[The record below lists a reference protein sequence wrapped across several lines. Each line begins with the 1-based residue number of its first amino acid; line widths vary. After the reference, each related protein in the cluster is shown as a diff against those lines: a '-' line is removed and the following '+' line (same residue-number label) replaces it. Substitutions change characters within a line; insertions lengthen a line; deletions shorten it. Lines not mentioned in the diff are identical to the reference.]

1 MWENFND
8 QFLHLMFFAAMVAVI
23 TTAVIIV
30 VETRLSVEAEDQ
42 DPRTPEE

>member
-23 TTAVIIV
+23 TTVVIIV
-30 VETRLSVEAEDQ
+30 VETRLSAEADDQ